1 MLNVNGISVVIPN
14 YNGTALLKETLPTV
28 FDALEQTQLPYEI
41 IVSDD
46 RSTDDSV
53 SFLKTNFPNVKIL
66 ENALNRGFSPTINEG
81 IFAAQ
86 YVVVL
91 LLNSD
96 VKLTRNYFENQLH
109 YFDDPDTFGVM
120 GRIIGWND
128 ELIQDAAKYPKF
140 EGAKIK
146 TSGNYYY
153 SDADKSDS
161 IFSMYLSGA
170 NAMVNRE
177 KIIALGG
184 FDELY
189 APFYV
194 EDFDLSLRAWRMG
207 WKCYY
212 EHNAICRHQVS
223 VSIKAKSKK
232 NFINYIYYRNKMFL
246 HKMHLSGSMRVLWYI
261 QLIPE
266 MLIRLFTF
274 RFYYFHSL
282 YAFFNSREKMM
293 QSKNKLEQLAEKENR
308 ILLPVK
314 QVVDKIR
321 ASVDEKRII
330 KF

>member
-1 MLNVNGISVVIPN
+1 MNANGISVVIPN
-14 YNGTALLKETLPTV
+14 YNGTSLLKETLPTV
-28 FDALEQTQLPYEI
+28 FNALDCTHLPYEI
-41 IVSDD
+41 IISDD
-46 RSTDDSV
+46 CSTDDSV
-53 SFLKTNFPNVKIL
+53 DYLQRNFPNIKLIL
-66 ENALNRGFSPTINEG
+66 NKQNKGFSPTINQG
-81 IFAAQ
+81 IFAAV
-86 YVVVL
+86 YDVIL

-96 VKLTRNYFENQLH
+96 VKLTSPYFESLLH
-109 YFDDPDTFGVM
+109 YFDDTETFGVM
-120 GRIIGWND
+120 GRIVGWKD
-128 ELIQDAAKYPKF
+128 EIIQDAAKYPKF

-153 SDADKSDS
+153 ADAKGTDR

-170 NAMVNRE
+170 NALVSRE

-232 NFINYIYYRNKMFL
+232 YFINYIYYRNKMYL
-246 HKMHLSGSMRVLWYI
+246 HAMHLSGSILFWWYI

-274 RFYYFHSL
+274 RFYYFKSL
-282 YAFFNSREKMM
+282 TSFFTNRNKMLI
-293 QSKNKLEQLAEKENR
+293 SNNKLTTLSKKENR
-308 ILLPVK
+308 NLLSV
-314 QVVDKIR
+314 QHVVQMIR
-321 ASVDEKRII
+321 NAVDEKRII